1 MELKKYR
8 WMLENWELV
17 AVVIAGFTGLVLHAL
32 GVIHEETILISL
44 ILFLLCLY
52 VLRDVSFE
60 SANERYNKEM
70 LEKIKNIE
78 SRLEESEVELVLP
91 QNIMLKTGEF
101 YSKSKGDVWMFNMCM
116 KMYSKKELFNRV
128 MKPIID
134 GENVKEIQ
142 FLLDVTEKETWDTN
156 VMPLVKECKNKDKV
170 NEPIFSEIEE
180 PIAFQMITTGDDKNL
195 SEALISIWGEPFM
208 VGHGKDSKSHLVHHP
223 RYVFH
228 IKSHSEIIPRL
239 KELFLRYKLTQ

>member
-156 VMPLVKECKNKDKV
+156 KRMQK
-170 NEPIFSEIEE
+170 
-180 PIAFQMITTGDDKNL
+180 Q
-195 SEALISIWGEPFM
+195 
-208 VGHGKDSKSHLVHHP
+208 
-223 RYVFH
+223 R
-228 IKSHSEIIPRL
+228 
-239 KELFLRYKLTQ
+239 

>member
-116 KMYSKKELFNRV
+116 KMYSK
-128 MKPIID
+128 
-134 GENVKEIQ
+134 
-142 FLLDVTEKETWDTN
+142 EKETWDTN

-195 SEALISIWGEPFM
+195 REALISIWGEPFM
-208 VGHGKDSKSHLVHHP
+208 VGHGKDKESHQVHHP
-223 RYVFH
+223 RYVFY